1 KIPENARVFVSHAHS
16 DHTRGFGHKG
26 LKQSTV
32 ETKNIHSALNRH
44 AISNFIAIDLNRKV
58 SVDGV
63 EIRAL
68 NAGHMLGSAQFLVH
82 TPMSSILYTG
92 DINCVDTFTTNVVD
106 PHRLSVLVIASTY
119 CSPLYRF
126 PSRESM

>member
-1 KIPENARVFVSHAHS
+1 MDPVTLRRVPQTARVLVSHAHS

-32 ETKNIHSALNRH
+32 ETRDIHTALNTHR
-44 AISNFIAIDLNRKV
+44 ISNFAAIDLDRKI

-82 TPMSSILYTG
+82 TPATSILYGIRRRKAPSTRSFG
-92 DINCVDTFTTNVVD
+92 SRFVEKMIN
-106 PHRLSVLVIASTY
+106 
-119 CSPLYRF
+119 
-126 PSRESM
+126 

>member
-1 KIPENARVFVSHAHS
+1 MMDPVTLRRVPQTARVLVSHAHS

-32 ETKNIHSALNRH
+32 ETRDIHTALNTHR
-44 AISNFIAIDLNRKV
+44 ISNFAAIDLNRKV
-58 SVDGV
+58 SIDSV

-82 TPMSSILYTG
+82 TPATSILYTG
-92 DINCVDTFTTNVVD
+92 DINCVDTLTTKAAE
-106 PHRLSVLVIASTY
+106 PHR
-119 CSPLYRF
+119 CD
-126 PSRESM
+126 